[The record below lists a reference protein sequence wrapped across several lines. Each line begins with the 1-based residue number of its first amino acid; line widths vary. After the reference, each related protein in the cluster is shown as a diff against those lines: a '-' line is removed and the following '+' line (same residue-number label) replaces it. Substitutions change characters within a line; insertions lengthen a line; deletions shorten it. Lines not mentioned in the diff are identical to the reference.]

1 MHDTNNI
8 SEGLKNADPE
18 LYEHLK
24 DCFDRF
30 EIRGSEEIF
39 LMDWFGK
46 ALVTE
51 SILGLMRQKMVNVVG
66 IRGNEFN
73 EIEPM
78 FQQNTE
84 DENLEEITEE

>member
-1 MHDTNNI
+1 MSNI
-8 SEGLKNADPE
+8 DEGLKTADLE

-39 LMDWFGK
+39 LKDWFGK

-51 SILGLMRQKMVNVVG
+51 SLLSLMRDKMVNVVG
-66 IRGNEFN
+66 VREVNG

-78 FQQNTE
+78 FQQNLQE
-84 DENLEEITEE
+84 ENQEEITEE